1 MGTEFWFV
9 ELWFIEL
16 WFIELW
22 FIKLWFVE
30 LELVQFAAAK
40 SRHLET
46 IAFPHPKSGPS
57 ALR

>member
-16 WFIELW
+16 WFV
-22 FIKLWFVE
+22 IKLWFVE